1 MGFTQRRQK
10 GAPLG
15 DIVMAFFRANYDL
28 SPKTARWYRQNL
40 DAFIAFVETTQ
51 GRKATLGDVDKGHVD
66 AFLKHSIGRPTRKYP
81 KGSAFAARAASVTL
95 KRFATFLASE
105 RILADEFGASVLRAV
120 RRPRVDDDVRQPL
133 SDVQL
138 DRILHAAGRT
148 GDRDRAIVVLM
159 AGSGLRANEAREAR
173 VSDLDLDA
181 GTFRVRPET
190 SKFGRERVAYLHPA
204 VTKELDRYL
213 RYRRL
218 DAEPGSPLFP
228 TRTGTCFDEDGFAKV
243 FTRLRHR
250 SGVRG
255 FSAHVLRHTWAT
267 NFMRAQ
273 GANLLE
279 LKRQGGWE
287 RWEMVERYS
296 HAVPVRDRRSLPNPL
311 ETPQRNASAHQ
322 LFAGLGRPRLTPTLA
337 APCAGPDCG

>member
-1 MGFTQRRQK
+1 MSLAEMRRK
-10 GAPLG
+10 TAPLR
-15 DIVMAFFRANYDL
+15 DIVESFFRANYDL

-40 DAFIAFVETTQ
+40 GDFISFVEQAQ
-51 GRKATLGDVDKGHVD
+51 GREAVLADVAKGYVD
-66 AFLKHSIGRPTRKYP
+66 AFLKERISRPTCKYP
-81 KGSAFAARAASVTL
+81 KGSPFAARAASVTL
-95 KRFATFLASE
+95 KRFASFLASE
-105 RILADEFGASVLRAV
+105 GILADQFGTSVLKHV
-120 RRPRVDDDVRQPL
+120 RRTRVDDDVRQPL
-133 SDVQL
+133 SDAQL
-138 DRILHAAGRT
+138 ERILEAAGRP
-148 GDRDRAIVVLM
+148 GDRDRAIVLLL
-159 AGSGLRANEAREAR
+159 AGSGLRANEAREAL

-190 SKFGRERVAYLHPA
+190 SKFGRERVVYLHPA

-218 DAEPGSPLFP
+218 DARPESPLFP
-228 TRTGTCFDEDGFAKV
+228 TRTGEHFDEDGFAKV

-250 SGVRG
+250 SGIRG

-267 NFMRAQ
+267 NFMKAE

-296 HAVPVRDRRSLPNPL
+296 HAVPVKDRRSLPNPL
-311 ETPQRNASAHQ
+311 EPAHKTAFGQQPSA
-322 LFAGLGRPRLTPTLA
+322 RVSRLRVI
-337 APCAGPDCG
+337 G